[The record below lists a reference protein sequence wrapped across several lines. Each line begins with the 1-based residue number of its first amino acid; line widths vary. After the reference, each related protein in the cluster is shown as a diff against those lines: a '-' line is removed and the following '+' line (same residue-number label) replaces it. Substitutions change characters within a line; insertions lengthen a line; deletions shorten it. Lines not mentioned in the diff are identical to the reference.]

1 MGVGDIMPQYI
12 TVAKTTAFFFFK
24 PSSLFSVHI
33 ETHQIVMATFKLVL
47 LAVIL
52 TVIPC
57 SLLFSHCLILGSQ
70 GMHPVDLIY
79 KI

>member
-12 TVAKTTAFFFFK
+12 TVAKTTAFF
-24 PSSLFSVHI
+24 SSNQVASLHI